1 MSNIAVNME
10 DFACKAKLEIPNFT
24 GIKFSSK
31 VLPDMIGVVFNG
43 CNVLYGC
50 DEVAI
55 SRQQLFLFNN
65 NKGLEAVPD
74 LQLYL
79 GVLKHRTPLAREGHI
94 PAKKTQCTCMSDL
107 I

>member
-31 VLPDMIGVVFNG
+31 DLPDMIGVVFNG
-43 CNVLYGC
+43 FNVLYGC

-55 SRQQLFLFNN
+55 SRQKIFLFNN
-65 NKGLEAVPD
+65 N
-74 LQLYL
+74 
-79 GVLKHRTPLAREGHI
+79 
-94 PAKKTQCTCMSDL
+94 
-107 I
+107 